1 MQMEWVN
8 HASFILR
15 SGQVSLLCDPWLE
28 GTIFNR
34 GWSLLSPTK
43 FVYAEFASV
52 THIWVSNERQ
62 DRFNLTTLNN
72 IPKGYRDKIKVL
84 FLRTKNKRVV
94 KACKELGFATE
105 ELPDSQIVEIAPDFK
120 LMVGT
125 KGVTDSWSAIF
136 AEGKTLLNMNDCVFE
151 RQRDLEAI
159 KQHVGSVDVLLSQ
172 FSYVNWVGNPDDR
185 AAHKKH
191 ADYKKAEMLR
201 QIRAFGPKQFIP
213 FANYMFF
220 SHVENAHMNQSSN
233 RIGDVFH
240 YLTRELNMQTVAC
253 YPGDRWEV
261 GSSHDSAESIR
272 RYNEDFD
279 RASKAVP
286 MEVASVSLEKLQEA
300 ARAFVRRSSE
310 KNDELLLNSLP
321 PAVVYVPDLEQ
332 HLELSF
338 RRGLILAEGREADI
352 FVSSDSLLDCLTTE
366 YGGETLF
373 VNGRFQVPAGGR
385 PRRFFWIFPVSRR
398 NSIRMALDLKVLGR
412 QGAER
417 TRGAAV
423 GGA

>member
-1 MQMEWVN
+1 MQVEWVN

-15 SGQVSLLCDPWLE
+15 CGQVSLLCDPWLE
-28 GTIFNR
+28 GMCFNR
-34 GWSLLSPTK
+34 GWRLLSPTK
-43 FVYAEFASV
+43 LSYSDFASV
-52 THIWVSNERQ
+52 THIWFSNERQ

-72 IPKGYRDKIKVL
+72 IPKRYRDRIKVL
-84 FLRTKNKRVV
+84 FLQTKNKRVV
-94 KACKELGFATE
+94 QACKGLGFATE
-105 ELPDSQIVEIAPDFK
+105 ELPDSQIIEIAPDFK
-120 LMVGT
+120 LMIGM

-159 KQHVGSVDVLLSQ
+159 KQRVGKVNVLLSQ
-172 FSYVNWVGNPDDR
+172 FSYVYWVGNPDDR

-201 QIRAFGPKQFIP
+201 QIRVFRPTQFIP

-233 RIGDVFH
+233 RIGDIFR

-261 GSSHDSAESIR
+261 GSWHDSAESIR

-279 RASKAVP
+279 RVSKAVP
-286 MEVASVSLEKLQEA
+286 IEVTSVSLEKLQEA
-300 ARAFVRRSSE
+300 ARAFVRRSSK
-310 KNDELLLNSLP
+310 KNDQLLLNSLP
-321 PAVVYVPDLEQ
+321 PAVVYVPDLDQ

-338 RRGLILAEGREADI
+338 RRGLILVEGVEADI
-352 FVSSDSLLDCLTTE
+352 FVSSDSLLDCLTTDC
-366 YGGETLF
+366 GGETLF
-373 VNGRFQVPAGGR
+373 ANGRFQVPAGGR
-385 PRRFFWIFPVSRR
+385 PRRFFWIFPVSRC
-398 NSIRMALDLKVLGR
+398 NGMRMALDRRVPGR
-412 QGAER
+412 RGVER
-417 TRGAAV
+417 TRAASA
-423 GGA
+423 GGT